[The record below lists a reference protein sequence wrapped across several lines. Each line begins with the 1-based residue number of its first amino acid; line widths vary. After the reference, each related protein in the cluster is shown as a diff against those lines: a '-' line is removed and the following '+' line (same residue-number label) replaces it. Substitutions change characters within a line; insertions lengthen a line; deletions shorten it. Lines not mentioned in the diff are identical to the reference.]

1 VLVNSQI
8 YKDASPAPGPVVL
21 VDIDGVLS
29 DASGRQHYLLGENKE
44 WWNFFEA
51 AIGDPPIVESIQLVD
66 RLTQNHT
73 VILLTARPKRLTE
86 ITVNW
91 MSQNNIHWDALE
103 MRQDDD
109 IYTSSPDVKREILHS
124 LQSLGYEPT
133 LAIDDDPRNLVMYQT
148 EGIPTVYIHSGYYE

>member
-1 VLVNSQI
+1 MLVNSQI
-8 YKDASPAPGPVVL
+8 YKDAPPAPGPVVL

>member
-1 VLVNSQI
+1 M
-8 YKDASPAPGPVVL
+8 VL

-91 MSQNNIHWDALE
+91 MSQNNIRWEALE
-103 MRQDDD
+103 MRPDDD
-109 IYTSSPDVKREILHS
+109 NYTSSPDVKRKILHS
-124 LQSLGYEPT
+124 LQSLGYQPK

>member
-1 VLVNSQI
+1 
-8 YKDASPAPGPVVL
+8 VVL

>member
-1 VLVNSQI
+1 MLVNSQI
-8 YKDASPAPGPVVL
+8 YKDTLPAPGPVVL

-29 DASGRQHYLLGENKE
+29 DASGRQHYLFGENKE

-51 AIGDPPIVESIQLVD
+51 AIDDPPIVESIQLVN
-66 RLTQNHT
+66 RLAQNHT

-91 MSQNNIHWDALE
+91 MSQNNIRWEALE
-103 MRQDDD
+103 MRPDDD
-109 IYTSSPDVKREILHS
+109 NYTSSPDVKRKILHS
-124 LQSLGYEPT
+124 LQSLGYQPK

>member
-1 VLVNSQI
+1 
-8 YKDASPAPGPVVL
+8 
-21 VDIDGVLS
+21 
-29 DASGRQHYLLGENKE
+29 
-44 WWNFFEA
+44 
-51 AIGDPPIVESIQLVD
+51 
-66 RLTQNHT
+66 
-73 VILLTARPKRLTE
+73 
-86 ITVNW
+86 
-91 MSQNNIHWDALE
+91 

>member
-1 VLVNSQI
+1 MLVNSQI
-8 YKDASPAPGPVVL
+8 YKDTVPAPGPVVL

-29 DASGRQHYLLGENKE
+29 DASGRQHYLLGKNKE

-51 AIGDPPIVESIQLVD
+51 AIDDPPIVESIRLVNC
-66 RLTQNHT
+66 LTQNHT

-91 MSQNNIHWDALE
+91 MSRNNIHWDALE

-109 IYTSSPDVKREILHS
+109 AYTSSPDVKREILHS
-124 LQSLGYEPT
+124 LQSHGYKPT
-133 LAIDDDPRNLVMYQT
+133 LAIDDDPRNLVMYKT

>member
-1 VLVNSQI
+1 MLVNSQI
-8 YKDASPAPGPVVL
+8 YKDAPPAPGPVVL

-91 MSQNNIHWDALE
+91 LSQNNIHWDALE

>member
-8 YKDASPAPGPVVL
+8 YKDAPPAPGPVVL

>member
-1 VLVNSQI
+1 MLVNSQI
-8 YKDASPAPGPVVL
+8 YKDAPPAPGPVVL

-29 DASGRQHYLLGENKE
+29 DASGRQHYLLGGNKE
-44 WWNFFEA
+44 WGNFFEA
-51 AIGDPPIVESIQLVD
+51 AIDDPPIVESIQLVD

>member
-1 VLVNSQI
+1 
-8 YKDASPAPGPVVL
+8 VVL

-51 AIGDPPIVESIQLVD
+51 AIDDPPIVESIQLVNC
-66 RLTQNHT
+66 LTQNHT